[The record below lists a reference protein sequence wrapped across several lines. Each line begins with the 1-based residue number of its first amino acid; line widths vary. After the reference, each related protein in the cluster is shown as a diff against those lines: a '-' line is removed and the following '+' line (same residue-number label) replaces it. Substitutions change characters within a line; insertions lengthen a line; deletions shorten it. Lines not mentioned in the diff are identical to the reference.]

1 MRILISLF
9 MLLFIGAAHA
19 QFPYEASVLN
29 EYYIPL
35 DDPQSLEIEVGWDDP
50 EVEIPLPF
58 EFTVGG
64 GEPMSMLLLSGT
76 GEMLMGMSSA
86 GLLDILWPISLDVM
100 DIGAVEAEEFSLI
113 QYQVTGEAPN
123 RILKV
128 EWNEVG
134 LYEEI
139 SNQGSTTLRL
149 NFQTWLY
156 ETDNIIEYR
165 FGPNTI
171 SKGLPDTD
179 FLTSGIIL
187 DFDYDYYDGLFYT
200 ASGAPAD
207 PTWTVS
213 DDFYAWYYNGSMLD
227 GIPAEG
233 TVYRFGPITNAVND
247 PTLSMGIHC
256 FPNPAQSHVWLSNE
270 GGSEIAV
277 QIYDSRGVRV
287 EELLIQANQTASWN
301 CSSVAPGTYLLVS
314 QKEGEANRHQRI
326 IIQ

>member
-1 MRILISLF
+1 
-9 MLLFIGAAHA
+9 MLLIVGFAHA
-19 QFPYEASVLN
+19 QFPYEAAVLN

-58 EFTVGG
+58 DFTIGG
-64 GEPMSMLLLSGT
+64 GEPMSMLLISGT
-76 GEMLMGMSSA
+76 GEMLMGMSEA

-100 DIGAVEAEEFSLI
+100 DIGAVEAEEISLI
-113 QYQVTGEAPN
+113 QYQVTGESPN
-123 RILKV
+123 RILKI

-139 SNQGSTTLRL
+139 SNQGTTTLRL

-156 ETDNIIEYR
+156 EADNMIEYR

-200 ASGAPAD
+200 ASGAPND
-207 PTWTVS
+207 PDWTVS

-233 TVYRFGPITNAVND
+233 TVYRFGPTTNSIPG
-247 PTLSMGIHC
+247 PTLSPEVNC
-256 FPNPAQSHVWLSNE
+256 FPNPAQSQVWISNE
-270 GGSEIAV
+270 GNSEVAI
-277 QIYDSRGVRV
+277 QIIDMRGVRV

-301 CSSVAPGTYLLVS
+301 CEGVAQGTYLLLF
-314 QKEGEANRHQRI
+314 QEEGKALRPQRI
-326 IIQ
+326 IVQ